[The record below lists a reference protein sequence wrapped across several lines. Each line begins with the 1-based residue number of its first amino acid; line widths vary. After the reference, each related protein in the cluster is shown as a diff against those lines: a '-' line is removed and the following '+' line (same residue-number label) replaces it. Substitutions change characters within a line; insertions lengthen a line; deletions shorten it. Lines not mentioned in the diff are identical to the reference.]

1 LPNDRSIRHDG
12 YCLKT
17 IMKIPNHIAFIMDG
31 NGRWAKK
38 KRLPRFFGHKRGVDT
53 VRKMVRAG
61 NDFGIGYLTF
71 YTFSSENWQRPK
83 REINELMK
91 LLTKVPKQEEPELQK
106 NNVRV
111 KLVGRID
118 DLPEAPRAS
127 LHNLVART
135 ARNTGLT
142 MVLAINYGGRNEIM
156 DGVKKIIGTG
166 KVREKLLDEDFR
178 NFLYDPAIPD
188 PDLLIRT
195 GGEKRISNFLIYQ
208 LAYTE
213 LYFTDTLWPDF
224 DKEEL
229 IKAIDDFSQRKR
241 RFGRAYEIE

>member
-1 LPNDRSIRHDG
+1 MN
-12 YCLKT
+12 
-17 IMKIPNHIAFIMDG
+17 IPKHIAFIMDG

-53 VRKMVRAG
+53 VRKMVRAC
-61 NDFGIGYLTF
+61 NDFGINFLTF

-111 KLVGRID
+111 KLIGRIN
-118 DLPEAPRAS
+118 DLPDAPRSS
-127 LHNLVART
+127 LKNLVANT
-135 ARNTGLT
+135 SKNTGLT
-142 MVLAINYGGRNEIM
+142 MILAINYGGRNEIV
-156 DGVKKIIGTG
+156 DAVKQIIALG
-166 KVREKLLDEDFR
+166 KANQELRDEDFH
-178 NFLYDPAIPD
+178 NYLYEPEIPD

-208 LAYTE
+208 MAYTE

-224 DKEEL
+224 DKVEL
-229 IKAIDDFSQRKR
+229 QKAIDDFSKRKR
-241 RFGRAYEIE
+241 RFGGVYDIE

>member
-1 LPNDRSIRHDG
+1 MN
-12 YCLKT
+12 
-17 IMKIPNHIAFIMDG
+17 IPKHIAFIMDG

-53 VRKMVRAG
+53 VRKMVRAC
-61 NDFGIGYLTF
+61 NDFGINFLTF

-111 KLVGRID
+111 KLIGRIN
-118 DLPEAPRAS
+118 DLPDAPRSS
-127 LHNLVART
+127 LKNLVANT
-135 ARNTGLT
+135 SKNTGLT
-142 MVLAINYGGRNEIM
+142 MILAINYGGRNEIV
-156 DGVKKIIGTG
+156 DAVKQIIALG
-166 KVREKLLDEDFR
+166 KANQELRDEDFH
-178 NFLYDPAIPD
+178 NYLYEPEIPD

-195 GGEKRISNFLIYQ
+195 GGEQRISNFLIYQ
-208 LAYTE
+208 MAYTE

-224 DKEEL
+224 DKVEL
-229 IKAIDDFSQRKR
+229 QKAIDDFSKRKR
-241 RFGRAYEIE
+241 RFGGVYEIE

>member
-1 LPNDRSIRHDG
+1 
-12 YCLKT
+12 
-17 IMKIPNHIAFIMDG
+17 MKIPDHIAFIMDG

-38 KRLPRFFGHKRGVDT
+38 RRLPRFFGHKRGVDT

-61 NDFGIGYLTF
+61 NDFGINYLTF

-91 LLTKVPKQEEPELQK
+91 LLTKVPKQEEPELQE

-111 KLVGRID
+111 KLIGRIN
-118 DLPEAPRAS
+118 DLPEAPRSS
-127 LHNLVART
+127 LQNLVANT
-135 ARNTGLT
+135 AKNTGLT
-142 MVLAINYGGRNEIM
+142 MTLAINYSGRNEII
-156 DGVKKIIGTG
+156 DGIKQIIDL
-166 KVREKLLDEDFR
+166 EKTKQELRDEDLR
-178 NFLYDPAIPD
+178 GFLYQPEIPD

-208 LAYTE
+208 MAYTE
-213 LYFTDTLWPDF
+213 LYFTETLWPDF

-229 IKAIDDFSQRKR
+229 QKAIDDFAKRKR
-241 RFGRAYEIE
+241 RFGRVYDIE

>member
-1 LPNDRSIRHDG
+1 
-12 YCLKT
+12 
-17 IMKIPNHIAFIMDG
+17 MKIPNHIAFIMDG

-38 KRLPRFFGHKRGVDT
+38 RRLPRFFGHKRGVDS

-61 NDFGIGYLTF
+61 NDFGINYLTF

-106 NNVRV
+106 NNVRM
-111 KLVGRID
+111 KLIGRID
-118 DLPEAPRAS
+118 DLPEATRSS
-127 LHNLVART
+127 LQNLVANT
-135 ARNTGLT
+135 AKNTGLT
-142 MVLAINYGGRNEIM
+142 MILAINYGGRNEII
-156 DGVKKIIGTG
+156 DGIKQIITLGNT
-166 KVREKLLDEDFR
+166 KQELQDEDLR
-178 NFLYDPAIPD
+178 NFLYEPEIPD

-208 LAYTE
+208 MAYTE

-229 IKAIDDFSQRKR
+229 QKAIDDFSKRKR